1 MRRSS
6 TQLNTKFKH
15 FKEERKMDH
24 IKQFM
29 TPVSGLQPQ
38 VPSWAKAE
46 RMETVLPQ
54 SRLWKYSTGVVK
66 AKLKKNNA

>member
-1 MRRSS
+1 
-6 TQLNTKFKH
+6 
-15 FKEERKMDH
+15 MDH

-29 TPVSGLQPQ
+29 PPMSVLQPR

-66 AKLKKNNA
+66 GKSRKK